1 MKQRLPLT
9 LSALALVVALFG
21 ATPLGRAARDLTGVV
36 PPFAKKAGY
45 ATNAAAVNGIRASRT
60 AKAGYLVPLKADGK
74 FPVSVG
80 QAGPAGPVGPT
91 GPAGAQGQ
99 AGPAGASG
107 TEAYALVDP
116 NGGSPRLVDAQT
128 RGFAAV
134 SVGPFG
140 QGDYCLTPSPGV
152 NVDTT
157 AAVVSVEAFYT
168 YVFGIA
174 TARYPTSGPSCPA
187 GQLEVKTFTDN
198 PIQLSNQIGFTVNV
212 P

>member
-74 FPVSVG
+74 FPVSV
-80 QAGPAGPVGPT
+80 
-91 GPAGAQGQ
+91 GQ